1 MKLTYDREEDILMI
15 EVIPEGVID
24 HAEQA
29 GPFISHL
36 TETGRL
42 ALLEVLDASEFLSQI
57 IKITLR
63 TDYATKTIT
72 TGEGGMIVTNDEAL
86 ADRCRIMAL
95 HGISKDAWK
104 RYTAEGSWY
113 YEIIATGYKYN
124 MTDIAA
130 GMGLAQLGKAERMW
144 RRRREIAGRYNASTM
159 RLRVPICISS

>member
-1 MKLTYDREEDILMI
+1 
-15 EVIPEGVID
+15 
-24 HAEQA
+24 
-29 GPFISHL
+29 
-36 TETGRL
+36 
-42 ALLEVLDASEFLSQI
+42 
-57 IKITLR
+57 LR

-130 GMGLAQLGKAERMW
+130 GMGLAQLGKAKRMW